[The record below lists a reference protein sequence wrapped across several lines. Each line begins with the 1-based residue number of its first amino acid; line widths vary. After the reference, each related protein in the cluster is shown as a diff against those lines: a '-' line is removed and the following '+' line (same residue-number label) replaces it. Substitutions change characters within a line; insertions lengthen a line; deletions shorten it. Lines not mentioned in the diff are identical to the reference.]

1 MLHFYM
7 FKETDVFCYKIYHNF
22 IKFVKTTDKKV
33 SLVESDT
40 M

>member
-1 MLHFYM
+1 MLHFYK

-33 SLVESDT
+33 WKVIKR
-40 M
+40 